1 MSIAHPTDA
10 GAPGMSAAPA
20 GPATSRPGS
29 RGSANNKQGKRHY
42 GTHIFLIVMAAIWLV
57 PLVWTIFTA
66 LRPKADTDK
75 YGYFSVNGTFN
86 LDNFVQAWA
95 QGGFAKLFW
104 NSVLITVPSVILIL
118 LFASMMAFAVSR
130 VNWKF
135 NITLLIMFT
144 AGNLLPPQVLAAPLF
159 EMFRHLELP
168 YAFSDSGNLLNTYVS
183 VIAVDTAF
191 QIGFV
196 TFVLSNYM
204 KSLSPELTEAAL
216 VDGAGVWRQY
226 WDIILP
232 LCRPALAAMG
242 TLEVIF
248 IYNDFF
254 WPLLFIQSGDR
265 LPVTTAVNNLQG
277 QFLSNYNLIAA
288 GAMITAVP
296 ALIIYLLLQRHFV
309 AGLTLG
315 SSKG

>member
-1 MSIAHPTDA
+1 MSTLANRIPTA
-10 GAPGMSAAPA
+10 TPPA
-20 GPATSRPGS
+20 GIRRAT
-29 RGSANNKQGKRHY
+29 GKRHY
-42 GTHIFLIVMAAIWLV
+42 GTHIFLTVMAVMWLI
-57 PLVWTIFTA
+57 PLGWSLFTA

-75 YGYFSVNGTFN
+75 YGYFSVGGTFN
-86 LDNFVQAWA
+86 FDNFIQAWT
-95 QGGFAKLFW
+95 QGGFSKYFL
-104 NSVLITVPSVILIL
+104 NSVLITVPSVLLTL

-130 VNWKF
+130 VSWKF

-159 EMFRHLELP
+159 EMFKHLTLP
-168 YAFSDSGNLLNTYVS
+168 YSFSDSGNLLNTYIS

-191 QIGFV
+191 QIGFC

-204 KSLSPELTEAAL
+204 KALSSDLTEAAL
-216 VDGAGVWRQY
+216 VDGAGIWRQY
-226 WDIILP
+226 WNIILP
-232 LCRPALAAMG
+232 LCRPALAALG

-265 LPVTTAVNNLQG
+265 LPVTTAINNLQG
-277 QFLSNYNLIAA
+277 QFLSNYNLLAA
-288 GAMITAVP
+288 GATITVIP
-296 ALIIYLLLQRHFV
+296 TLIIYLVLQRQFV

>member
-1 MSIAHPTDA
+1 MTTVIAPSDLARGTEYS
-10 GAPGMSAAPA
+10 G
-20 GPATSRPGS
+20 SRP
-29 RGSANNKQGKRHY
+29 KRHL
-42 GTHIFLIVMAAIWLV
+42 GTHLILLVLAVMWLL
-57 PLVWTIFTA
+57 PLGWSLYTA
-66 LRPKADTDK
+66 LRPIESTNQN
-75 YGYFSVNGTFN
+75 GYFSVGGPYNF
-86 LDNFVQAWA
+86 DNFVTAWN
-95 QGGFAKLFW
+95 QGGFSKYFL
-104 NSVLITVPSVILIL
+104 NSVTITVPAVL
-118 LFASMMAFAVSR
+118 LTLFLSSLMAFAVSR

-159 EMFRHLELP
+159 QMFKHLNLP
-168 YAFSDSGNLLNTYVS
+168 YWFSDSGTLLNTYIS

-191 QIGFV
+191 QIGFC

-204 KSLSPELTEAAL
+204 KALSSDLTEAAL
-216 VDGAGVWRQY
+216 VDGAGIWRQY
-226 WDIILP
+226 WSIIMP
-232 LCRPALAAMG
+232 LCRPAFAALG

-265 LPVTTAVNNLQG
+265 LPVTTAINNLQG
-277 QFLSNYNLIAA
+277 VFLSNYNLLAA
-288 GAMITAVP
+288 GATITVIP
-296 ALIIYLLLQRHFV
+296 TLVIYLLLQRQFV